1 MSTPVP
7 ASRTGREK
15 RRHTS
20 LIALTFVLLCLAASG
35 LWSQEPVLRRPAHP
49 NHYVVLVDSSGSA
62 VSPRTKREI
71 FQRTLT
77 QELIPRLYDAGFGEI
92 VPPFSPDRDLLT
104 LLHFGVVTGPSRDA
118 YLRLHEYDLLEQ
130 TIHPSRV
137 RARGVRREDLALWI
151 LPRDVYQFSFLS
163 WVRQLALVRIQSVGG
178 SFEANR
184 TFLLVVHDGQP
195 NDHTVLAE
203 HRSIEQFS
211 DERSYA
217 QAEEAVAG
225 IQKLYLLSNGKGG
238 DEPAWSLPA
247 NERDRH
253 YPIFLEAYEVVARGD
268 GERERE
274 AAGLRP
280 FQALAFHWTGERG
293 NRPEGV
299 VEGELSGELRTWL
312 AGFRGVESAVRVTG
326 PGATADRGT
335 PGPRFAVPVF
345 WSGPA
350 GCGPRSLNIG
360 LDLKLWTEDPL
371 LGNRTLLYTPT
382 AQLAVS
388 PPRVCT
394 VTFWARAGALAG
406 GVLLLTAL
414 LVYYL
419 KHRLLTTRTRV
430 WLPGQMSPLPVERRG
445 SQAAQALVTPKPGLE
460 ALRLE
465 LPQTW
470 RQALFTGGAVLTLS
484 SDGPQALWMEGQG
497 ASPQLRLPV
506 SYRQVSARWEETPNS
521 PTRLTLTFRQGRQS
535 SDLTI
540 SYPSRG
546 A

>member
-1 MSTPVP
+1 MSTVP
-7 ASRTGREK
+7 AWRTGREK
-15 RRHTS
+15 RRRTA
-20 LIALTFVLLCLAASG
+20 LIALSFVLLSPAVPDLCG
-35 LWSQEPVLRRPAHP
+35 QEPVLRHPAHP

-77 QELIPRLYDAGFGEI
+77 QELIPRLYEGGLGDV
-92 VPPFSPDRDLLT
+92 VPAFSSDRDLLT

-118 YLRLHEYDLLEQ
+118 YMRLHEYNLLEQ
-130 TIHPSRV
+130 TIHPSQV
-137 RARGVRREDLALWI
+137 RARGVRREDLARWI

-163 WVRQLALVRIQSVGG
+163 WVPQLALVRLQSVGG

-225 IQKLYLLSNGKGG
+225 VQKLYLLSNGKGG
-238 DEPAWSLPA
+238 AEPAWSLPA
-247 NERDRH
+247 SERDRR
-253 YPIFLEAYEVVARGD
+253 YPIFVEAYEVVARAD
-268 GERERE
+268 PEWERG

-280 FQALAFHWTGERG
+280 FQALTFHWTGETG
-293 NRPEGV
+293 DRPQGV
-299 VEGELSGELRTWL
+299 VEGELSGEFRTWL
-312 AGFRGVESAVRVTG
+312 AGFRGVESAVRITG

-335 PGPRFAVPVF
+335 PDPRFAVPVF

-350 GCGPRSLNIG
+350 GCGPRSLNAG
-360 LDLKLWTEDPL
+360 LDVTLQTEDPL

-382 AQLAVS
+382 ARLAVP

-394 VTFWARAGALAG
+394 VTFWARAGTLAA
-406 GVLLLTAL
+406 GVLLLAAL
-414 LVYYL
+414 VIYYL
-419 KHRLLTTRTRV
+419 KHRLFTTRTRV
-430 WLPGQMSPLPVERRG
+430 WLPGQMSPLTVERRG

-465 LPQTW
+465 LPPSW

-484 SDGPQALWMEGQG
+484 SAGPRALWMDGQG
-497 ASPQLRLPV
+497 ASPQLRLPA
-506 SYRQVSARWEETPNS
+506 SHRQISAFWEQTPSS
-521 PTRLTLTFRQGRQS
+521 PTRLILTFRHGRQS